1 MMSDKRGFPR
11 SLVDLQVSVQ
21 AEDKPIKGKVIDLTV
36 EGISIEFDHPLKA
49 GTTVTIDIKQN
60 QEVKKNKLK
69 IEIIRCLPTEPD
81 PSKYHIVAKFI
92 EPNDEFLMDVL
103 ALVHGTGPKQDRRGT
118 IYGDR

>member
-1 MMSDKRGFPR
+1 MSDKRGFPR
-11 SLVDLQVSVQ
+11 SLVDLQVFTRIANKKV
-21 AEDKPIKGKVIDLTV
+21 EGKVIDLTV
-36 EGISIEFDHPLKA
+36 EGISMEFDHPLKA
-49 GTTVTIDIKQN
+49 GATVSIDIKQN

-69 IEIIRCLPTEPD
+69 IEIIRCLPTETD
-81 PSKYHIVAKFI
+81 PSRYHIVAKFI